1 MKQTGS
7 YRTGPER
14 FVPSPGEVVL
24 LIAMFLFCWKL
35 YGGTSPAIAGISSL
49 AIVVIAWIIGVGL
62 RIATNDLRWWLLI
75 GFAIAVLAPFLAGN
89 NYQVSVMAQVCV
101 FAMMIFGLNIVTGY
115 TGQISIGH
123 GALVGLSA
131 YTIAILVGYFG
142 WQLWPAIF
150 VAVAVTTAFG
160 CLLGIPALRLAGPY
174 LAIATLAVAL
184 IFPLVVKLD
193 QLEKYDGGNQGTRED
208 RITPPDSFNTFLSD
222 TAPPEIYK
230 NDFQVKQFSQQA
242 YIYYILLAV
251 AIIGFYTAWN
261 LARGRF
267 GRAFIAVRDGEVAA
281 TSMGINLALYKVMA
295 FGISALYAGIA
306 GALFWVQVSFVSTE
320 SFDLFKLS
328 IYPLAYMVIGGLAT
342 VGGSIV
348 GAFAYL
354 WVPQSILKIA
364 TINQDF
370 GNLQGAITGLLLV
383 VFMTRLPRGAWGWVV
398 DVNRHSWRSLATVS
412 RAWALRRPNSFWAS
426 VALGLAIVVLI
437 GVFIGAVWSVFA
449 AGIFIVAPTDVW
461 GSVLQPFRRSSAAV
475 LRRNN
480 RGDGPP
486 PAEPAPADAA

>member
-1 MKQTGS
+1 
-7 YRTGPER
+7 
-14 FVPSPGEVVL
+14 
-24 LIAMFLFCWKL
+24 MFLFCWKL
-35 YGGTSPAIAGISSL
+35 YGGTSSAIAGISSL

-208 RITPPDSFNTFLSD
+208 RITPP
-222 TAPPEIYK
+222 
-230 NDFQVKQFSQQA
+230 
-242 YIYYILLAV
+242 
-251 AIIGFYTAWN
+251 
-261 LARGRF
+261 AR
-267 GRAFIAVRDGEVAA
+267 
-281 TSMGINLALYKVMA
+281 
-295 FGISALYAGIA
+295 
-306 GALFWVQVSFVSTE
+306 STP
-320 SFDLFKLS
+320 S
-328 IYPLAYMVIGGLAT
+328 
-342 VGGSIV
+342 
-348 GAFAYL
+348 
-354 WVPQSILKIA
+354 
-364 TINQDF
+364 
-370 GNLQGAITGLLLV
+370 
-383 VFMTRLPRGAWGWVV
+383 
-398 DVNRHSWRSLATVS
+398 
-412 RAWALRRPNSFWAS
+412 
-426 VALGLAIVVLI
+426 
-437 GVFIGAVWSVFA
+437 
-449 AGIFIVAPTDVW
+449 
-461 GSVLQPFRRSSAAV
+461 
-475 LRRNN
+475 
-480 RGDGPP
+480 
-486 PAEPAPADAA
+486 

>member
-1 MKQTGS
+1 MTMTGN
-7 YRTGPER
+7 YRTGTER
-14 FVPSPGEVVL
+14 FVPSPGEIVL

-35 YGGTSPAIAGISSL
+35 YGGSSPAIGGLSSM
-49 AIVVIAWIIGVGL
+49 AIIVIAWVAGVGL
-62 RIATNDLRWWLLI
+62 RIATNELRWWLLV
-75 GFAIAVLAPFLAGN
+75 GFVIAVLAPFLAGN
-89 NYQVSVMAQVCV
+89 SYQVGVMAQVCV
-101 FAMMIFGLNIVTGY
+101 FAMMIFGLNLVTGY
-115 TGQISIGH
+115 AGQISIGH

-150 VAVAVTTAFG
+150 VAVAVTTVFG

-193 QLEKYDGGNQGTRED
+193 QLEKYDGGNQGTREA
-208 RITPPDSFNTFLSD
+208 RITPPDSVNTFLSD
-222 TAPPEIYK
+222 SAPSELYK
-230 NDFQVKQFSQQA
+230 SDFQVKQFSQQA

-251 AIIGFYTAWN
+251 AVVGFYTAWN
-261 LARGRF
+261 LGRGRF

-281 TSMGINLALYKVMA
+281 TSMGVNLALYKVMA
-295 FGISALYAGIA
+295 FGISAFYAGIA

-320 SFDLFKLS
+320 SFDLFNLS
-328 IYPLAYMVIGGLAT
+328 IYPLAYMVIGGLAS

-364 TINQDF
+364 TINKDF

-383 VFMTRLPRGAWGWVV
+383 VFMTRLPRGAWGWAT
-398 DVNRHSWRSLATVS
+398 DVNKQSWSSLATLS
-412 RAWALRRPNSFWAS
+412 RDWAARRPNSFWLSAG
-426 VALGLAIVVLI
+426 VGLVIVVLT

-449 AGIFIVAPTDVW
+449 AGILIVAPTDAW
-461 GSVLQPFRRSSAAV
+461 GIIIQPFRRSAAA
-475 LRRNN
+475 LQRRNN
-480 RGDGPP
+480 RDDGPP
-486 PAEPAPADAA
+486 PAESAPADAA